1 MSRRVILKGLTASA
15 LLRAFPVRAE
25 ARVAL
30 RVGICIPMTGA
41 GFNAVGRQLA
51 SAIKLYVEQHGDVV
65 AGRKIEIIMRDDG
78 GVADTARRIVQ
89 EMIVNDK
96 VNLIAI
102 GITPTALAIAPLV
115 SEAKIATLILSSGAS
130 ITVTKSPYMVRA
142 GFVLAPQS
150 WSMAEWAAQ
159 NGSKRVVTLVND
171 WAPGIEAE
179 TAFTMRFKQAVDRSS
194 RQSAFRSQIR
204 ILRRSFS
211 ASMISVRTPH
221 SSTFPVRQA
230 AAFAKQ
236 FAERGLGNSGIRIFG
251 RGDLTDDDGLDMMGD
266 QMVGI
271 VTAGPY
277 SAAHDSAM
285 NKAYVASFEARNSFR
300 PNFVSL
306 GGYDG
311 MHVLYEALTKTGGNS
326 DGDNLIGVMKGMAWE
341 SPRGPMS
348 IDPQTRDVV
357 SNIYIRKIGKING
370 HLYNQSL
377 RPLKP

>member
-221 SSTFPVRQA
+221 SSTFPVR
-230 AAFAKQ
+230 
-236 FAERGLGNSGIRIFG
+236 RRPLSPNS
-251 RGDLTDDDGLDMMGD
+251 
-266 QMVGI
+266 
-271 VTAGPY
+271 
-277 SAAHDSAM
+277 
-285 NKAYVASFEARNSFR
+285 
-300 PNFVSL
+300 
-306 GGYDG
+306 
-311 MHVLYEALTKTGGNS
+311 
-326 DGDNLIGVMKGMAWE
+326 
-341 SPRGPMS
+341 
-348 IDPQTRDVV
+348 
-357 SNIYIRKIGKING
+357 
-370 HLYNQSL
+370 SL
-377 RPLKP
+377 RGVSVILGSGSLDQVT